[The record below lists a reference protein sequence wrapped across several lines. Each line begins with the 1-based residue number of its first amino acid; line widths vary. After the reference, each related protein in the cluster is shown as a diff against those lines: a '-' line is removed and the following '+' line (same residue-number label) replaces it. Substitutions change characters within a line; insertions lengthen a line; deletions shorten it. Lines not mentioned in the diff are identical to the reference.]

1 MKVSMLMPSVYPVL
15 LVLFSSIFST
25 SFQTSNTPSGKEG
38 CTISVQKAVR
48 FGFKRKQVDG
58 RAFPKEADIDN
69 TSILDEMA
77 PGNLEVCVDATG
89 NCNWLFVAK
98 ARGQED
104 LAIEVAGM
112 EDVVSTMLMP
122 KGRNSPDI
130 AGFLLAAKEKG
141 AIIEELG
148 NGTVSVTMKN
158 DAINRTTISLVD
170 TRAGNLL
177 GSSVYRVGDGALLAK
192 LVCMGKP
199 GNALSMSMFVFEH
212 KMGEHTGWVTEII
225 CEIGR

>member
-1 MKVSMLMPSVYPVL
+1 MKVSILLSSVYPVL

-25 SFQTSNTPSGKEG
+25 SFQTTDTPSGKEG
-38 CTISVQKAVR
+38 CAISVQKAVR
-48 FGFKRKQVDG
+48 FGFKRRQVDG
-58 RAFPKEADIDN
+58 RAFPKEDDIDN
-69 TSILDEMA
+69 NSVLDKMV

-89 NCNWLFVAK
+89 NCNWLFAAK

-112 EDVVSTMLMP
+112 EDVVSTTLLP
-122 KGRNSPDI
+122 KGRTSPDI
-130 AGFLLAAKEKG
+130 ASFLLTAKEKG
-141 AIIEELG
+141 ASIEELG

-158 DAINRTTISLVD
+158 DATKRTTITLVD
-170 TRAGNLL
+170 IRAGNLL
-177 GSSVYRVGDGALLAK
+177 GSSVYRADDGALLAK

-199 GNALSMSMFVFEH
+199 SNALSMSMFVFEH

-225 CEIGR
+225 CEIGK